1 MTRAL
6 RALPWMAIILW
17 TAVPAQAQV
26 TSRQDPSSPVI
37 VQTTITARG
46 EATVK
51 RAPDQA
57 FLTVSTNV
65 TAGKSDDA
73 RRQSADL
80 TTAVIGQLRSTGL
93 AADAIRTLGF
103 DLSPNYATPTAGSS
117 GMRITGYTA
126 RNSIEVRV
134 DDLDKLPTVIDTIT
148 APRNAGLSIDGPRFD
163 LKNRASAENEAL
175 GLAVANAT
183 SRAKAIANG
192 DQLQIVATTKI
203 EEESVSGSNP
213 GPRPMY
219 RTMAVAG
226 GAPPTPIEV
235 GPIEITASVVVTVL
249 AAKVVR

>member
-1 MTRAL
+1 MTTGLRRAM
-6 RALPWMAIILW
+6 PWMAIALW
-17 TAVPAQAQV
+17 AAAPAQAQEA
-26 TSRQDPSSPVI
+26 SRPDQKNPVI

-57 FLTVSTNV
+57 FITVSTNV

-80 TTAVIGQLRSTGL
+80 TTSVIAQLKATGL
-93 AADAIRTLGF
+93 ASDAIRTVGF
-103 DLSPNYATPTAGSS
+103 DLSPNYATAPPGNG

-126 RNSIEVRV
+126 RNSIEVRI
-134 DDLDKLPTVIDTIT
+134 DDLDKLPAVIDTIT
-148 APRNAGLSIDGPRFD
+148 APKNAGLSIDGPRFD

-175 GLAVANAT
+175 GLAVANAA
-183 SRAKAIANG
+183 SRARAIAAG
-192 DQLQIVATTKI
+192 DQLQVVATTKI

-226 GAPPTPIEV
+226 AAPTPIEA